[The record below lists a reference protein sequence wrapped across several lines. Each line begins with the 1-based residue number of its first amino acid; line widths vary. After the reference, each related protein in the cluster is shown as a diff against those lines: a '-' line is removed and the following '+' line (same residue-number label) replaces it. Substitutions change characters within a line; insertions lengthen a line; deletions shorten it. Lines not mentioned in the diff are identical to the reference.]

1 MPVLGTLFAVSK
13 EHAVL
18 TVAQI
23 VELTAELE
31 KIKSELVEQ
40 LASSAQ
46 FAKPVKLDQTAV
58 GRVSRVDAMQGQAMV
73 QATRQGAE
81 IRLAQC
87 NAALQ
92 LVANGD
98 YGFCRKCDEPIGLKR
113 LSAKPESP
121 FCLECQRATER
132 R

>member
-1 MPVLGTLFAVSK
+1 MSQ

-18 TVAQI
+18 TVGQ
-23 VELTAELE
+23 VEALAVELE
-31 KIKSELVEQ
+31 KLKIELVEQ

-73 QATRQGAE
+73 KATRQGAE

-92 LVANGD
+92 SIANGD
-98 YGFCRKCDEPIGLKR
+98 YGFCRKCDESIGIHR

-121 FCLECQRATER
+121 FCLECQRAVER